1 MNIILRKH
9 LEENYKT
16 YLIFII
22 VFILGIFIGII
33 TLNNSNDEQKTAI
46 SSYINEFIEVSK
58 SSKVDYTQMLKSSI
72 SKNFKFI
79 IITIILDLSMF
90 RLIASNLMIGYK
102 GFTLRVL
109 NFKYNC
115 CNWCKKRNNV

>member
-1 MNIILRKH
+1 MNKVIKKH

-22 VFILGIFIGII
+22 VFMLGMFIGII
-33 TLNNSNDEQKTAI
+33 TLNHSNEEQKAAI
-46 SSYINEFIEVSK
+46 STYINEFIDASK
-58 SSKVDYTQMLKSSI
+58 SSKVDYTEMLKSSI

-90 RLIASNLMIGYK
+90 RIVASNLMIGYK
-102 GFTLRVL
+102 GFSLRIF
-109 NFKYNC
+109 NIKHNC
-115 CNWCKKRNNV
+115 SNWS